1 MQKYILTLAVL
12 FMFCTRVAAQ
22 QVPPPSKGSPPPPS
36 PIFTKATSKV
46 EIITRAISRMTYI
59 NSSLDFLNK
68 TTQIISLPGNKTP
81 SPVTIWR
88 NENGQP
94 VKISVASSEV
104 EVAADEYFFSNG
116 KLFFAEE
123 RKIKYPIAADKI
135 LFAISE
141 DQKNNEVQS
150 ADFEAVNFRIFNTVN
165 AALTST
171 KVEVKE

>member
-1 MQKYILTLAVL
+1 
-12 FMFCTRVAAQ
+12 MFTAASTRA
-22 QVPPPSKGSPPPPS
+22 
-36 PIFTKATSKV
+36 
-46 EIITRAISRMTYI
+46 EIITSAIGRTTYI
-59 NSSLDFLNK
+59 NSSLNFLNK
-68 TTQIISLPGNKTP
+68 TTQIINLPGTKTP
-81 SPVTIWR
+81 SPVTVWR

-104 EVAADEYFFSNG
+104 DVAADEYFFNNG

-123 RKIKYPIAADKI
+123 SKIKYPIAADKI
-135 LFAISE
+135 LFAINE

-150 ADFEAVNFRIFNTVN
+150 ADFEAVTFRILNTVN

>member
-1 MQKYILTLAVL
+1 M
-12 FMFCTRVAAQ
+12 
-22 QVPPPSKGSPPPPS
+22 
-36 PIFTKATSKV
+36 
-46 EIITRAISRMTYI
+46 
-59 NSSLDFLNK
+59 
-68 TTQIISLPGNKTP
+68 
-81 SPVTIWR
+81 
-88 NENGQP
+88 
-94 VKISVASSEV
+94 ASSEV

-150 ADFEAVNFRIFNTVN
+150 ADFEAVNFRILNTVN

>member
-1 MQKYILTLAVL
+1 
-12 FMFCTRVAAQ
+12 
-22 QVPPPSKGSPPPPS
+22 
-36 PIFTKATSKV
+36 
-46 EIITRAISRMTYI
+46 MTYI

-104 EVAADEYFFSNG
+104 DVAADEYFFNNG

-123 RKIKYPIAADKI
+123 SKIKYPIAADKI
-135 LFAISE
+135 LFAINE

-150 ADFEAVNFRIFNTVN
+150 ADFEAVTFRILNTVN